1 MFEYSTAIIE
11 NSHLTKTCIL
21 WANSSY
27 SNYPLIM
34 IILMHAF
41 ANSCVVKITCFYTSK
56 KSLCI
61 PDGGQKKIH
70 ILIGMEISPS
80 WPMVIKVM
88 QD

>member
-1 MFEYSTAIIE
+1 
-11 NSHLTKTCIL
+11 
-21 WANSSY
+21 
-27 SNYPLIM
+27 
-34 IILMHAF
+34 MHAF

-70 ILIGMEISPS
+70 VLIGMEISPS